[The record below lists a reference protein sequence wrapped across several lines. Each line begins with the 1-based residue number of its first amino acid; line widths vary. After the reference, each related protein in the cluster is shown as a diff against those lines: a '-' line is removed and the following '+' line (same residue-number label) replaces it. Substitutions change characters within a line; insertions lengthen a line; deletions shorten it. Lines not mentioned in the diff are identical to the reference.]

1 MACTRRSLRAP
12 ACALGVLIAL
22 SAVPVHAGVVNPD
35 ISVVGQPF
43 TRWTDQPGNPD
54 RKRATLDIGE
64 TEAIFDAA
72 LNPYA
77 RGTFVLSFG
86 EQGVELEE
94 GYFLLTRGLPLGLS
108 LKGGKWRESFGKLN
122 PAHPHTYPFADRFNA
137 LAAYLPGEESFNDTG
152 VELSKLVG
160 LPNDIALTVSADWL
174 QGDSFR
180 IERAPSLAANDPLAA
195 DPGNGDLQD
204 EPRPAG
210 LGRISAFV
218 PLDDRS
224 GIELGVSG
232 THGTN
237 NASAGTRTTVL
248 GGDAKLKYW
257 TGASSYLLVQSEVLS
272 LDREVADWDSV
283 RTAYASTSVTPFG
296 GYLFADYN
304 FSPRYDAGASYERW
318 QDPTPD
324 ETWNQS
330 FGAFAG
336 LSLME
341 ETTSFRLDWRY
352 VKPGTPGAGSAPDA
366 FHTVTLRVL
375 FSMGPHKAHQ
385 F

>member
-1 MACTRRSLRAP
+1 MACTRP
-12 ACALGVLIAL
+12 FICVL
-22 SAVPVHAGVVNPD
+22 AVAVVVAFTTTAGAGVVNPD

-43 TRWTDQPGNPD
+43 TRWTTDPGEPA
-54 RKRATLDIGE
+54 RERVTLDIGE

-77 RGTFVLSFG
+77 RGTFILSFG
-86 EQGVELEE
+86 EEGVELEE
-94 GYFLLTRGLPLGLS
+94 GYFLLTRGLPFGLS

-122 PAHPHTYPFADRFNA
+122 PAHPHTYPFADRFNV
-137 LAAYLPGEESFNDTG
+137 LAAYLPGEESFNDTS
-152 VELSKLVG
+152 VELSKLVA
-160 LPNDIALTVSADWL
+160 LPGDIALTASAAWL
-174 QGDSFR
+174 QGNSFR
-180 IERAPSLAANDPLAA
+180 IARAPSLAANDPLVA
-195 DPGNGDLQD
+195 DPDDGDLQG

-210 LGRISAFV
+210 LGRISAFI
-218 PLDDRS
+218 PIDDRS
-224 GIELGVSG
+224 GLELGVSG

-237 NASAGTRTTVL
+237 NAAAATRTTVL

-257 TGASSYLLVQSEVLS
+257 TSASAYLLVQAEAVS
-272 LDREVADWDSV
+272 LDREVAGWDS
-283 RTAYASTSVTPFG
+283 TAAAYASSSATPFG

-304 FSPRYDAGASYERW
+304 WSTRYDAGASYERW
-318 QDPTPD
+318 QDPTP
-324 ETWNQS
+324 EQTWNQS

-336 LSLME
+336 LALME
-341 ETTSFRLDWRY
+341 ETTVFRLDWRY
-352 VKPGTPGAGSAPDA
+352 TQPGTPDGAPEPDP